1 MTENIKNRIISDIS
15 EIELLLGRYVSE
27 TTEILTTDIDETLE
41 DITTRRQ
48 ETVSLI
54 GEKRADIDEASR
66 ELTEEEREIIRKI
79 ITNAHVPLGISKD
92 LREIHK
98 ASMKMRSVLITA
110 QEKDKQAALRV
121 DARVKE
127 LRSELENVNDDKRK
141 VDLYSGNNLTNN
153 KGGSFDSH
161 L

>member
-1 MTENIKNRIISDIS
+1 MTEEIKLRLISDIS
-15 EIELLLGRYVSE
+15 EMETLLRRYVSE
-27 TTEILTTDIDETLE
+27 TSEILTTDIDETLE
-41 DITTRRQ
+41 EILGRRE
-48 ETVSLI
+48 ETIALI
-54 GEKRADIDEASR
+54 GERRRDIDLCGE
-66 ELTEEEREIIRKI
+66 ELTPEERDILKRI
-79 ITNAHVPLGISKD
+79 ITNNHVPLGISKD

-98 ASMKMRSVLITA
+98 AAVNMRSVLLESK
-110 QEKDKQAALRV
+110 EKDKQAALRV

-141 VDLYSGNNLTNN
+141 VDLYSNAPTNN

>member
-1 MTENIKNRIISDIS
+1 MTEEIKLRLISDIT
-15 EIELLLGRYVSE
+15 EMETLLRRYVSE
-27 TTEILTTDIDETLE
+27 TSEILTTDIDETLE
-41 DITTRRQ
+41 EILGRRE
-48 ETVSLI
+48 ETVALM
-54 GEKRADIDEASR
+54 GEKRRDIDLCGE
-66 ELTEEEREIIRKI
+66 ELTSEEGDILKRIIS
-79 ITNAHVPLGISKD
+79 NNHVPLGISKD

-98 ASMKMRSVLITA
+98 AAVNMRSVLLEA
-110 QEKDKQAALRV
+110 KKKDKQAALRV

-141 VDLYSGNNLTNN
+141 VDLYANAPTNN

>member
-1 MTENIKNRIISDIS
+1 MTEEIKLRLISDIS
-15 EIELLLGRYVSE
+15 EIENLLRRYVFE
-27 TTEILTTDIDETLE
+27 TSEILTTDIDETLE
-41 DITTRRQ
+41 EILGRRE
-48 ETVSLI
+48 ETIALI
-54 GEKRADIDEASR
+54 GERRRDIDLCGE
-66 ELTEEEREIIRKI
+66 ELTPEERDILKRI
-79 ITNAHVPLGISKD
+79 ITNNHVPLGISKD

-98 ASMKMRSVLITA
+98 AAVNMRSVLLEA
-110 QEKDKQAALRV
+110 KEKDKQAALRV

-141 VDLYSGNNLTNN
+141 VDLYSNAPTNN

>member
-1 MTENIKNRIISDIS
+1 MTEEIKLRLISDIS
-15 EIELLLGRYVSE
+15 EMETLLRRYVSE
-27 TTEILTTDIDETLE
+27 TSEILTTDIDETLE
-41 DITTRRQ
+41 EILGRRE
-48 ETVSLI
+48 ETIALI
-54 GEKRADIDEASR
+54 GERRRDIDLCGE
-66 ELTEEEREIIRKI
+66 ELTPEERDILKRI
-79 ITNAHVPLGISKD
+79 ITNNHVPLGISKD

-98 ASMKMRSVLITA
+98 TAVNMRSVLLEA
-110 QEKDKQAALRV
+110 KEKDKQAALRV

-141 VDLYSGNNLTNN
+141 VDLYSNAPTNN